1 MKKTLLIVGIVIIVI
16 GVLSLLAGLL
26 FWFVR
31 TNTLDGS
38 SSFYDR
44 QKRMMI
50 IHLIIGA
57 VVSIIGTVSVIVSKI
72 SMK

>member
-57 VVSIIGTVSVIVSKI
+57 VVSIIGTVSVII
-72 SMK
+72 SRISLK

>member
-38 SSFYDR
+38 GSFYDR